1 MKLRALRSHQPCLQR
16 RWRGKR
22 LKRGIHQ
29 GPAIHQGQAALIC
42 SIFALALADTLIL
55 TPKFR
60 SEATIEFNKENTD
73 SPYLDDRPAMLG
85 DANSMDYSGTQQT
98 QVKTLL
104 TRLVS
109 ELVSL

>member
-1 MKLRALRSHQPCLQR
+1 M
-16 RWRGKR
+16 
-22 LKRGIHQ
+22 
-29 GPAIHQGQAALIC
+29 
-42 SIFALALADTLIL
+42 FALALADTLIL

-73 SPYLDDRPAMLG
+73 SPYLDDRRAMLG